1 MGGKISV
8 QSEVGRGSLFTVRIP
23 RVTIVGDESPIP
35 TTGYNTPSYT
45 PPSEVQSLLEEKEEK
60 PLFKEGKR
68 VRTKRTVLLV
78 EDNISLLNSL
88 SKKLSR
94 SYNVFGFVSAEQA
107 ADFLQREEV
116 DIVISDIML
125 PGKSGKEFCAEIKS
139 NLTPVTS
146 P

>member
-60 PLFKEGKR
+60 PLFNEGKR
-68 VRTKRTVLLV
+68 VRTKRTVLLTKPFSYK
-78 EDNISLLNSL
+78 ELELRIQNILKRQEQLHDLYKRDSSTRNSWI
-88 SKKLSR
+88 
-94 SYNVFGFVSAEQA
+94 A
-107 ADFLQREEV
+107 
-116 DIVISDIML
+116 
-125 PGKSGKEFCAEIKS
+125 
-139 NLTPVTS
+139 
-146 P
+146 